1 MVSHATGTLSS
12 TLGQFFWRRI
22 VHAVM
27 TNLLLR
33 HENLPHFLAL
43 IDKAVLRTE
52 MCDKKHWTV
61 QVCILEKK
69 SAYLSDCY
77 IWRSKEESRTK

>member
-1 MVSHATGTLSS
+1 
-12 TLGQFFWRRI
+12 
-22 VHAVM
+22 M

-77 IWRSKEESRTK
+77 I